1 MRWRLRGFR
10 FRRTTLLIAMYA
22 TFLVGV
28 GQASQGHLV
37 NPDWL
42 WLLAGLLL
50 IFRRRTVITLGLVVL
65 LGLGLGIW
73 RGSLFAEKLVLYAP
87 YYEQKVTLTARAATD
102 GIYGKGGQMS
112 FDANEV
118 RLEDG
123 TELIGKIQLS
133 GFGVNSVY
141 QGDEIQATGKL
152 FPGFGAYQG
161 RMSYAQLVLVEHH
174 PSLIAD
180 IRRRFSAGV
189 GSALP
194 EPVASFTMGLLIG
207 QRATLPESTTDDL
220 KKVGLTHIIAVSG
233 YNLTIILRASKS
245 LLAKQSKRL
254 ATGLSIT
261 LIISFLLMTGL
272 SASIVRASIVS
283 MLSII
288 AGYYGREFR
297 PLALILLAA
306 SITAW
311 ANPLYVWSDL
321 GWYLSFLAFYG
332 VMVVAPAL
340 HARLHRAKELPMP
353 AMVALESLAAEV
365 TTLPYV
371 LYKFGQMSFIGLA
384 ANVLVTTV
392 VPLAMLLG
400 AIAGLVG
407 MLVSPLAGW
416 VSWPAKIV
424 LTYMLDIAHLLGSV
438 PHGFTEGIGFTR
450 TQMLISYAVVLAVVA
465 AMQYKTGTKND
476 IITDKSKRNKKES
489 YVERTQQMVNY
500 QAAKGR

>member
-1 MRWRLRGFR
+1 MRWRLRGLR
-10 FRRTTLLIAMYA
+10 FRRTTLLIGLYAM
-22 TFLVGV
+22 FLVGV

-50 IFRRRTVITLGLVVL
+50 IFRRRTVITLVLVL
-65 LGLGLGIW
+65 LFGLGLGLW
-73 RGSLFAEKLVLYAP
+73 RGGLFAEKLVLYAP
-87 YYEQKVTLTARAATD
+87 HYEQKVTLTARAATD

-112 FDANEV
+112 FDAKYV
-118 RLEDG
+118 RLEDD

-161 RMSYAQLVLVEHH
+161 RMSYAQLVFVEHH
-174 PSLIAD
+174 PSLIAE

-207 QRATLPESTTDDL
+207 QRATLPESTSDDL

-233 YNLTIILRASKS
+233 YNLTIILRASKG

-254 ATGLSIT
+254 ATALSVT
-261 LIISFLLMTGL
+261 LIVSFLLLTGL

-306 SITAW
+306 CITAW

-332 VMVVAPAL
+332 VMVVSPAIT
-340 HARLHRAKELPMP
+340 ARFRKGKELPAP
-353 AMVALESLAAEV
+353 ATVALESLAAEA

-384 ANVLVTTV
+384 ANVLVTTA

-400 AIAGLVG
+400 AIAGLAG
-407 MLVSPLAGW
+407 MLASPLAGW
-416 VSWPAKIV
+416 VAWPAKII
-424 LTYMLDIAHLLGSV
+424 LTYMLDITHLLANV
-438 PHGFTEGIGFTR
+438 PRAFTEGIGFSR
-450 TQMLISYAVVLAVVA
+450 IQMLASYIIVLAVVA
-465 AMQYKTGTKND
+465 AMQYKTSPKNAM
-476 IITDKSKRNKKES
+476 ITDKGKQKI
-489 YVERTQQMVNY
+489 
-500 QAAKGR
+500 